1 MDLAQA
7 MVFALEQAVES
18 LLKDLHEDLHEDRV
32 TCVEAAR
39 ILEEMSLPYMAEL
52 HDKSEDR
59 NGR

>member
-1 MDLAQA
+1 